1 MCENNADKIKVL
13 IDKAVEDKLNTILPD
28 NTLINKEKI
37 ELNIID
43 NNVKTQQTTPNMET
57 KQTKGL
63 NRNTI
68 DKYYT
73 KDIVVELCLNLVKKY
88 IQINPDELIIEPSAG
103 NGSFITGIKSI
114 TSNFK
119 FYDLEPDNDEILKQD
134 YLLYDY
140 NIIKETFSKIHI
152 IGNPPFGRQSSL
164 AIKFIKK
171 SCEFCDSVSFILP
184 KSFKKDSLKK
194 TFPLNF
200 HLIFEIDL
208 PDKSFLVDGVEHN
221 VETVFQIWEKKDA
234 LRTIIKNEEPLNFVF
249 IKKNEN
255 PDISFRRV
263 GVNAGIIDVNIDNKS
278 IQSHYFIK
286 FTNNKSV
293 NDNIDL
299 LKVIQFNHNNTVGPR
314 SISKQ
319 ELIKEFNKYI

>member
-1 MCENNADKIKVL
+1 MCENNTDKI
-13 IDKAVEDKLNTILPD
+13 DLNVI
-28 NTLINKEKI
+28 TLTKRQR
-37 ELNIID
+37 L
-43 NNVKTQQTTPNMET
+43 PNMET

-73 KDIVVELCLNLVKKY
+73 KDSVVELCLNLVEKY
-88 IQINPDELIIEPSAG
+88 IQINSVDLIIEPSAG
-103 NGSFITGIKSI
+103 NGSFITGIKLI

-119 FYDLEPDNDEILKQD
+119 FYDLEPDNDEIIKQD

-140 NIIKETFSKIHI
+140 GIIKETFSKIHI

-171 SCEFCDSVSFILP
+171 SCEFGDSVSFILP

-221 VETVFQIWEKKDA
+221 VETIFQIWKKKNVE
-234 LRTIIKNEEPLNFVF
+234 RTLIKKEEPLNFIFVE
-249 IKKNEN
+249 KTNN

-263 GVNAGIIDVNIDNKS
+263 GVNAGNIDVNIDNKS

-286 FTNNKSV
+286 FTNKKSTT
-293 NDNIDL
+293 DNIDL

-319 ELIKEFNKYI
+319 ELIKEFNPLLGC